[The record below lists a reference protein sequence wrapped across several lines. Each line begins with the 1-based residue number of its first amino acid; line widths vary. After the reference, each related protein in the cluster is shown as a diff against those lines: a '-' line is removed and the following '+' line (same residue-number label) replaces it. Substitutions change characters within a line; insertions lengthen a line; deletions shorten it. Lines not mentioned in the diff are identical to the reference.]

1 MTAEPGGPPVVE
13 IRRGLPERYRRDAA
27 ELFFEGFR
35 EKLGPIL
42 RSDEKAVS
50 AFAADENPEYSI
62 AAIQSGS
69 LVGICSVSY
78 GEGEFFDLTL
88 STFVREFGLLR
99 GTVKLAVLAVLFRE
113 RPKRG
118 ELLIDGIV
126 VSCAS
131 RGLGIGSRLLDA
143 AFALAMEKGR
153 TKVTLEVVDTNDDA
167 RRLYERLGFTPVRTE
182 RTPYLKRFMGFSA
195 VTKMEK
201 LLR

>member
-1 MTAEPGGPPVVE
+1 MTAEPTEPPAVE
-13 IRRGLPERYRRDAA
+13 ITRGLPGEHRRAAA

-42 RSDEKAVS
+42 RSDEKAIS

-62 AAIQSGS
+62 AAIHSGS
-69 LVGICSVSY
+69 LVGICSVNY

-88 STFVREFGLLR
+88 STFMREFGPVR
-99 GTVKLAVLAVLFRE
+99 GAVKLAVLAVLFRE
-113 RPKRG
+113 QPKRD

-126 VSCAS
+126 VRSPS

-143 AFALAMEKGR
+143 AFELATDKGR
-153 TKVTLEVVDTNDDA
+153 TKVTLEVVDTNNDA

-182 RTPYLKRFMGFSA
+182 RTPYLKRLMGFSA